1 MNIKRITII
10 GANGTMGCNI
20 AGIFAAFGNCEVYM
34 VGRKK
39 EAVQKAVEKVILS
52 VKGDAIASNLIPKDY
67 SDLEECIQNSE
78 LIFESTAENLEVKKE
93 INQIISEVAK
103 EDQIICTGTS
113 GLSIEKLA
121 EYLPEKLRKKYLGVH
136 FFNPPY
142 NMTLCEIIPSKY
154 TDSQLVCELRE
165 YMERVLVRTTVE
177 IKDKPAF
184 LGNRIGFQFINE
196 AMQYAEKYKYNGG
209 IDYIDAI
216 LGQFTGRSMPPIAT
230 ADFVGL
236 DVHKAIVDNI
246 YSNTSDYAKETFV
259 LPEYVENIIGKG
271 LLGKKTGK
279 GLYQTIRKENGECK
293 RYVYDILK
301 DKYRKIYT
309 YNFPFVEEI
318 IQELRVGNYKKAV
331 EGLKSNQSL
340 EANIC
345 KGFLVRYVVY
355 ALVTTDKVGENISD
369 ADDVMA
375 TGFNWIPPLAVIEAF
390 GGAEEFRQQC
400 SQYFAE
406 ELAKKL
412 ELERLISQVKASKY
426 DYRRYLKAKH

>member
-1 MNIKRITII
+1 M
-10 GANGTMGCNI
+10 
-20 AGIFAAFGNCEVYM
+20 
-34 VGRKK
+34 
-39 EAVQKAVEKVILS
+39 
-52 VKGDAIASNLIPKDY
+52 
-67 SDLEECIQNSE
+67 
-78 LIFESTAENLEVKKE
+78 
-93 INQIISEVAK
+93 
-103 EDQIICTGTS
+103 
-113 GLSIEKLA
+113 
-121 EYLPEKLRKKYLGVH
+121 
-136 FFNPPY
+136 
-142 NMTLCEIIPSKY
+142 
-154 TDSQLVCELRE
+154 
-165 YMERVLVRTTVE
+165 
-177 IKDKPAF
+177 
-184 LGNRIGFQFINE
+184 
-196 AMQYAEKYKYNGG
+196 
-209 IDYIDAI
+209 
-216 LGQFTGRSMPPIAT
+216 
-230 ADFVGL
+230 
-236 DVHKAIVDNI
+236 
-246 YSNTSDYAKETFV
+246 
-259 LPEYVENIIGKG
+259 
-271 LLGKKTGK
+271 
-279 GLYQTIRKENGECK
+279 
-293 RYVYDILK
+293 YDILK